1 MDKNSIRAKM
11 RARRREVSSEDK
23 AVAEADIC
31 KKLLALMNVK
41 MPQTVVAVYLA
52 SPDEISLDGFIKQAL
67 QVGLQI
73 VAPRWNGNTY
83 QLARLKGLDETCL
96 RYGPMGIR
104 EPMAEDIV
112 LPQDV
117 GAWLVPG
124 LAFTADGR
132 RLGYGGGWYDRLL
145 SMASSSSA
153 KLGIAYQF
161 QMLDDLPSEP
171 HDVKLTAIVL
181 NNGTL

>member
-11 RARRREVSSEDK
+11 RARRREMSLEDK
-23 AVAEADIC
+23 AAAEADIC
-31 KKLLALMNVK
+31 QKLLALVNVD
-41 MPQTVVAVYLA
+41 MPEATVAVYLA

-67 QVGLQI
+67 QAGRRI
-73 VAPRWNGNTY
+73 VAPRWNGRTY

-96 RYGPMGIR
+96 RNGPMGIR
-104 EPMAEDIV
+104 EPIVEDIV

-117 GAWLVPG
+117 GVWLVPG

-145 SMASSSSA
+145 AMASSSSA

-161 QMLDDLPSEP
+161 QMLDDLPCEP
-171 HDVKLTAIVL
+171 HDMKLTAIVR
-181 NNGTL
+181 